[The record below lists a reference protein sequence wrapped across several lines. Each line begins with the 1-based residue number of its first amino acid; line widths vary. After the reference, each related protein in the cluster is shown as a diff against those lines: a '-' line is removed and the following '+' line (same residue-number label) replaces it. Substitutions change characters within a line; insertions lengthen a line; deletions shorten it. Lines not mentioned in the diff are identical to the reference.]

1 MVLHLLLP
9 FAFEN
14 ELIYALYGSIC
25 YTGTNQLSESR
36 HIMHIYT
43 SPDPV
48 LREVCE
54 PVEIGDK
61 TIKRTAKQMLKE
73 MYKTNGIGLAAPQVG
88 LLKRLVVIDTTYV
101 EEDEDGRPLKK
112 NPLVLINPVIVEHS
126 EEKIDSNEGCL
137 SLPGISVDVKRWA
150 WVKVKCLDENYNEI
164 EYMGDGLFGRCMQHE
179 LDHLDGITLFERADP
194 MTRIKALEAYKLA
207 VENGARPGEV
217 Q

>member
-1 MVLHLLLP
+1 
-9 FAFEN
+9 
-14 ELIYALYGSIC
+14 
-25 YTGTNQLSESR
+25 
-36 HIMHIYT
+36 MHIFT